1 MCVYQ
6 IKSVGLWIFLVVC
19 NHINLPCVLQ
29 SIKTHFTGCLSP
41 PLSPL
46 YKKLTALPHV
56 LPSSIVTLIS
66 AVVFISSCTSPH
78 LTHSSP
84 TADLSYNGFIF
95 SSVTCY
101 THYRTCTF
109 MYISLQIYLYIQLNI
124 TLTIISVCICN
135 NLHGLL
141 INNLP
146 IV

>member
-1 MCVYQ
+1 MHFTNSMPLPQRKHKKKVTEERYLPVKIIKPFKLLYHSQALLVCVYQ

-101 THYRTCTF
+101 TH
-109 MYISLQIYLYIQLNI
+109 
-124 TLTIISVCICN
+124 
-135 NLHGLL
+135 
-141 INNLP
+141 
-146 IV
+146 